1 MSAML
6 SMLLLGLALVA
17 VSTFDGS
24 AKPNELAD
32 LSGNN
37 AAGNTAVQAPKV
49 ITVNDVDLARAE
61 IIAHLNKQ
69 PTQVAAMAAG
79 SIDTVEAEAAAIMQG
94 NGPEGEADM
103 AAYNKIDG
111 SHSSAPQV
119 ADKIINDVEE
129 SSTDITGKAGALTYS
144 NLLDSVSG
152 EDPSDSKGAWL
163 RGSLPNY
170 RAESSTC
177 LNPIPPYPP
186 EILDPKA

>member
-1 MSAML
+1 M
-6 SMLLLGLALVA
+6 
-17 VSTFDGS
+17 
-24 AKPNELAD
+24 
-32 LSGNN
+32 
-37 AAGNTAVQAPKV
+37 
-49 ITVNDVDLARAE
+49 DLARAE

-103 AAYNKIDG
+103 AAYNAIDG

-129 SSTDITGKAGALTYS
+129 SSTDVTGKAGALTYS

-152 EDPSDSKGAWL
+152 EDPDDTKGAWL

-177 LNPIPPYPP
+177 LNPLPHTRNPQ
-186 EILDPKA
+186 A